1 MSTAKT
7 QRAGKERIESL
18 GLPKPKWA
26 TWWSKSDK
34 SNLAIRYALAIAAAA
49 ALLLLCRTWQP
60 AFAYRLG
67 AIPARDMLTRVTFQI
82 PDRVATDDQR
92 ERKRREVLTLY
103 RNDPNRIDQLRE
115 ALRNQLFS
123 ILGASA
129 YEQLGDKEQ
138 TALTEFRE
146 GSETLPAGTVPPDKV
161 LADQQPARVHT
172 PAERFALLKRV
183 FSKDPELKELDSALE
198 ISTKDLYTNGVL
210 QAPQHSPE
218 QGSQRMIR
226 VFEGTNSD
234 IAVPVELSKVRI
246 AESARELNTQLK
258 DQFRTRFP
266 SKEGPADEGQM
277 AAGMVGNWLRDKLHE
292 YETLSYD
299 DELSQVAREKAADAV
314 ETVQMTFYSGQSKL
328 ADAGKPL
335 SGRELSHL
343 RSEWSTLVENMPLY
357 DQIARVLAYAGM
369 IVALYLLCG
378 SYIWFVDDRTIL
390 TDHRR
395 LSRLMILAVVTIVL
409 SYYAS
414 RDDWRA
420 ELIPLV
426 LASITAAVVYG
437 RDFALLLMA
446 AASLSVTL
454 LLGADLSN
462 FVVMMAACT
471 SCTLLTGRIHSRTHL
486 ITVAI
491 LSAVITMLTTVGVG
505 IVAGQT
511 LSSGGPGDANSP
523 MFLGGPL
530 HLVLTGLV
538 SEAGWAGL
546 CIVVSALAMT
556 GLLPLVEKTFDVQ
569 TDLSLLELSDASHP
583 LLRRLAQRAPGT
595 YNHSINVASI
605 AESAADAI
613 GANGLLVRVG
623 AYFHDIGKMF
633 KPEYFIEN
641 QSAGINQHDSLQPAM
656 STLVIIAH
664 VKDGADLARNHHL
677 PEPIVD
683 FILQHHGTTLVEY
696 FYREAA
702 RRSEEDPNRE
712 SVSDK
717 DFRYPGPK
725 PQTLEAA
732 VLMLADT
739 VESASR
745 TLVDPTPAR
754 ISNLVDAIAQKKV
767 ADGQFDEC
775 GLTFSQLHRVRQS
788 LVKSLTA
795 IYHARVK
802 YPGQQS
808 A

>member
-1 MSTAKT
+1 MSNAKT

-18 GLPKPKWA
+18 GIPKPKWA
-26 TWWSKSDK
+26 TWWDR
-34 SNLAIRYALAIAAAA
+34 SNKGDLAIRFGMAILAAIALL
-49 ALLLLCRTWQP
+49 ALCKTWQP
-60 AFAYRLG
+60 AFSYRHG
-67 AIPARDMLTRVTFQI
+67 AIPARDLMTRVTFQV
-82 PDRVATDDQR
+82 PDKVATDDLR

-103 RNDPNRIDQLRE
+103 RNTPKRLEQLRA
-115 ALRNQLFS
+115 ALRNRLFLV
-123 ILGASA
+123 LGASSF
-129 YEQLGDKEQ
+129 EQLGTEERL
-138 TALTEFRE
+138 ALTEFDE
-146 GSETLPAGTVPPDKV
+146 GSETAPEEES
-161 LADQQPARVHT
+161 
-172 PAERFALLKRV
+172 PAERFTLLKRV
-183 FSKDPELKELDSALE
+183 FNEDKELTELE
-198 ISTKDLYTNGVL
+198 EVVELAMVPLYKNGLL
-210 QAPQHSPE
+210 QAPQHSAE

-226 VFEGTNSD
+226 VFQADQSD
-234 IAVPVELSKVRI
+234 EAVPVELSKVRI
-246 AESARELNTQLK
+246 AEAGGVLEKLLK
-258 DQFRTRFP
+258 DQFRTRF
-266 SKEGPADEGQM
+266 EGEEGQV
-277 AAGMVGNWLRDKLHE
+277 AARMISKWLRDRLPE
-292 YETLSYD
+292 YETLKYD
-299 DELSQVAREKAADAV
+299 DELSQVAREQAADAV
-314 ETVQMTFYSGQSKL
+314 ETVMMTFYSGQSKL
-328 ADAGKPL
+328 ADSGKPL
-335 SGRELSHL
+335 SGRELSLL
-343 RSEWSTLVENMPLY
+343 RSEWEVLVEKMEVSDRL
-357 DQIARVLAYAGM
+357 ARVAAFGGM
-369 IVALYLLCG
+369 IIALYLLCG
-378 SYIWFVDDRTIL
+378 SYIWFVDDRSL
-390 TDHRR
+390 LLDV
-395 LSRLMILAVVTIVL
+395 SRLARLLGLAVVTVTL

-420 ELIPLV
+420 ELVPIV
-426 LASITAAVVYG
+426 LASITTAVVYG
-437 RDFALLLMA
+437 RELALLLMA
-446 AASLSVTL
+446 AVSLSVTL
-454 LLGADLSN
+454 LLGLDLAN
-462 FVVMMAACT
+462 LVVMAAACT
-471 SCTLLTGRIHSRTHL
+471 SCTLLPGRIRSRTHL
-486 ITVAI
+486 ITVGAI
-491 LSAVITMLTTVGVG
+491 SAVITMLTVVGVG
-505 IVAGQT
+505 IVTGQT
-511 LSSGGPGDANSP
+511 LSSGAPGSGLEP
-523 MFLGGPL
+523 M
-530 HLVLTGLV
+530 VLELPMHRVLMGLLT
-538 SEAGWAGL
+538 EAGWAGL
-546 CIVVSALAMT
+546 CIWVSSLALT
-556 GLLPLVEKTFDVQ
+556 GLLPLIEKGFGVQ
-569 TDLSLLELSDASHP
+569 TDLSLLELGDASHP

-605 AESAADAI
+605 AEAAADSI

-677 PEPIVD
+677 PRPIID

-702 RRSEEDPNRE
+702 KRSEEDPNRE
-712 SVSDK
+712 AVSDK

-767 ADGQFDEC
+767 GDGQFDEC

>member
-1 MSTAKT
+1 MSSAKT
-7 QRAGKERIESL
+7 QRAGRERIESL

-26 TWWSKSDK
+26 TWWNKSDK
-34 SNLAIRYALAIAAAA
+34 SNLAVRYALAIAAAA

-103 RNDPNRIDQLRE
+103 RNDPNRLDQLRE

-138 TALTEFRE
+138 TALMEFRE
-146 GSETLPAGTVPPDKV
+146 GSEVLPVGTAAPDSAVAEQQAAKV
-161 LADQQPARVHT
+161 QT

-183 FSKDPELKELDSALE
+183 FSKDPELKELDSALDL
-198 ISTKDLYTNGVL
+198 STKDLYANGVL
-210 QAPQHSPE
+210 QSPQHSPE

-226 VFEGTNSD
+226 VFEGTNTDS
-234 IAVPVELSKVRI
+234 AVPVELSKVRI

-258 DQFRTRFP
+258 DQFRTRFTT
-266 SKEGPADEGQM
+266 KEGTADEGQL
-277 AAGMVGNWLRDKLHE
+277 AAGMIGNWFRDKLPD

-314 ETVQMTFYSGQSKL
+314 ETVQMTFYSGQTKL

-335 SGRELSHL
+335 SGRELAHL

-395 LSRLMILAVVTIVL
+395 LSRLMVLAVVTIVL

-437 RDFALLLMA
+437 RDFALLLMS

-471 SCTLLTGRIHSRTHL
+471 TCTLLTGRIHSRTHL
-486 ITVAI
+486 ITVGVV
-491 LSAVITMLTTVGVG
+491 SAVITMLTTIGVG

-511 LSSGGPGDANSP
+511 LSSGGPGDANEP

-530 HLVLTGLV
+530 HLILTGLM

-546 CIVVSALAMT
+546 CIMVSSLAMT
-556 GLLPLVEKTFDVQ
+556 GLLPLVEKTFEVQ

-677 PEPIVD
+677 PEPIID